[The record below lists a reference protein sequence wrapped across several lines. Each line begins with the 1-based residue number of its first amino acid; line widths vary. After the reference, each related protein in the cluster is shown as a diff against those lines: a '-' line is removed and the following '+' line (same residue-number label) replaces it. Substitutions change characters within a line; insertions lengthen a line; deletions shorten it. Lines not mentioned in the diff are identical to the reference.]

1 MCRLRSD
8 LGDVGS
14 GGLRVTDVDWFRM
27 EGAVR
32 MEIGMDG
39 VGPGGKDVDLDKMLR
54 KKKGEKGQGLTHLRI
69 DIDVSF
75 GFAFEVTVR

>member
-39 VGPGGKDVDLDKMLR
+39 VGPGGKDVDLDKMLGKQKR
-54 KKKGEKGQGLTHLRI
+54 RERAGIDAPSNRHRRELR
-69 DIDVSF
+69 F
-75 GFAFEVTVR
+75 RL